1 MSAAKPDPARRRLL
15 LGLPLLAAA
24 TAGGACLVALN
35 RMQTGDF
42 DPRGVP
48 NPRVGHPIPDFTLP
62 PQPPAPQGF
71 SAADIRAAG
80 RPILVN
86 FFASWCVPCL
96 EEAPT
101 LLQLQQQGLNLWGIV
116 YKDSPDA
123 ATAFLNKNGNPF
135 ARLARDEPGLVA
147 IDWGVYGVPESYFID
162 RHAIIRWRWAG
173 ALTENAGLPQ
183 LRRLMEKYK

>member
-1 MSAAKPDPARRRLL
+1 MPATQPNRVRRRLL
-15 LGLPLLAAA
+15 LGIPLLGAAA
-24 TAGGACLVALN
+24 AGGACLVALN

-62 PQPPAPQGF
+62 AQPPATIGF
-71 SAADIRAAG
+71 SSADIRAAG

-101 LLQLQQQGLNLWGIV
+101 LLQLQQQGLPIWGIV
-116 YKDSPDA
+116 YKDGTDA
-123 ATAFLNKNGNPF
+123 AVGFLNKNGNPF
-135 ARLARDEPGLVA
+135 TRLARDEPGRVA

-162 RHAIIRWRWAG
+162 RQAIVRWRWAG
-173 ALTENAGLPQ
+173 ALTEDAGLPQ
-183 LRRLMEKYK
+183 LRRLMEKYA